1 MTVELSPQK
10 ISKILYCFFSGML
23 QPAIAKKTGVNQST
37 VSRYTSRLKALADDI
52 GLIPAAKEFGI
63 MHEVDS
69 LRSLAVELSKNKLTV
84 EETKEGLAILKLFD
98 SLGVPSGKHKDLV
111 EVISKL
117 EDHSFVPAGMKL
129 LKLEATTGKSYTE
142 IVSEFEEL
150 SAQIKEMGKKGAAL
164 NQENETLQDSIKELV
179 VAKEEK
185 SQELKALEKKAQ
197 QRKSALEAEVAKKKE
212 ETKLTLDRIEK
223 LEPMAQALQKLSIS
237 DDKLEGYLKEHQQL
251 EKLGIGWENFKTIV
265 EGMKK

>member
-10 ISKILYCFFSGML
+10 VSKILYYFFTGVL

-52 GLIPAAKEFGI
+52 GLIPAAKELGI

-69 LRSLAVELSKNKLTV
+69 LRSLAVELSNNKLTV
-84 EETKEGLAILKLFD
+84 EEANEGLAILKLFD
-98 SLGVPSGKHKDLV
+98 SLGVPSGKHKDLIK
-111 EVISKL
+111 VISKL
-117 EDHSFVPAGMKL
+117 EDPGFVPAAMKL
-129 LKLEATTGKSYTE
+129 VKIEATIGKNYNE

-150 SAQIKEMGKKGAAL
+150 SEQIKEIEEKGAGL
-164 NQENETLQDSIKELV
+164 NQENESLQASIKELV

-185 SQELKALEKKAQ
+185 SQELKALEKNAQ
-197 QRKSALEAEVAKKKE
+197 QLQSALEAEVAKKTE
-212 ETKLTLDRIEK
+212 QTKLTLDRIEK

-237 DDKLEGYLKEHQQL
+237 DDKLEDYLKEHQQL
-251 EKLGIGWENFKTIV
+251 EELGIGWDNFKTIV

>member
-10 ISKILYCFFSGML
+10 VSKILYCFFSGML

-84 EETKEGLAILKLFD
+84 EETREGLAILKLFD
-98 SLGVPSGKHKDLV
+98 SLGVPSGKHEDLV
-111 EVISKL
+111 EVIAEL
-117 EDHSFVPAGMKL
+117 EDPGFVPAAMKL
-129 LKLEATTGKSYTE
+129 EKLEAATGKSYTE
-142 IVSEFEEL
+142 VVSEFEKL
-150 SAQIKEMGKKGAAL
+150 SAQIAEMEEKGAAL
-164 NQENETLQDSIKELV
+164 SQKNESLQESIKKLLAAE
-179 VAKEEK
+179 AKK
-185 SQELKALEKKAQ
+185 VQELKVLEKSAQ
-197 QRKSALEAEVAKKKE
+197 QAKSVLEAEIAKKTE

-237 DDKLEGYLKEHQQL
+237 DNKLEEYLEEHQQL
-251 EKLGIGWENFKTIV
+251 EELGIGWENFKTIV

>member
-10 ISKILYCFFSGML
+10 VSKILYYFFTGVL

-37 VSRYTSRLKALADDI
+37 VSRYASRLKALADEI

-69 LRSLAVELSKNKLTV
+69 LRSLAVELSNNKLTV
-84 EETKEGLAILKLFD
+84 EEAKEGSAILKLYD
-98 SLGVPSGKHKDLV
+98 SLGVPSDKHEDLIK
-111 EVISKL
+111 VISKL
-117 EDHSFVPAGMKL
+117 EDPGFVPAAMKL
-129 LKLEATTGKSYTE
+129 VKMEATTGKSYHE

-150 SAQIKEMGKKGAAL
+150 SAQIDEMEKKGAAL
-164 NQENETLQDSIKELV
+164 SQKNESLQESIKELLAAE
-179 VAKEEK
+179 AKK
-185 SQELKALEKKAQ
+185 VQELKALEKSAQ
-197 QRKSALEAEVAKKKE
+197 QAKSALEAEVAEKTK

-223 LEPMAQALQKLSIS
+223 LEPMAQALEELSIS
-237 DDKLEGYLKEHQQL
+237 DAKLKEYLKEHQQL
-251 EKLGIGWENFKTIV
+251 EELGIGWENFKTIV